1 MPEISLT
8 ESQYE
13 QLEAIRADVETA
25 FVDTY
30 GHARL
35 EDAVDYLLDTYTPP
49 DKRDSVVVAEG
60 YDRIATAEY
69 PELQHIAAEVPDIPG
84 SGIDADEMR
93 GKLLSELGPT
103 ELADRLADAADDTDD
118 GGEAVADDETA
129 EDTSPATGDADAAAD
144 TTTGDDGS
152 EAADAMADDD
162 GAEAA
167 DTTADDD
174 EAGTAEAG
182 DADAE
187 STATATSNPVDDAG
201 DALSMAN
208 QLLREHDDK
217 WRRTEE
223 GEAPYE
229 VDLPDGTTE
238 GVRTKD
244 DVRQYLFKNY

>member
-13 QLEAIRADVETA
+13 QLEAVRADVEDA
-25 FVDTY
+25 FVDSY

-49 DKRDSVVVAEG
+49 DERDSVAVAEG
-60 YDRIATAEY
+60 YERIATAEY

-93 GKLLSELGPT
+93 GKLLAELGPT
-103 ELADRLADAADDTDD
+103 ALADRLADAADDAETD
-118 GGEAVADDETA
+118 AADEGSADE
-129 EDTSPATGDADAAAD
+129 EVSDTSPATADTDADADSDA
-144 TTTGDDGS
+144 TG
-152 EAADAMADDD
+152 
-162 GAEAA
+162 
-167 DTTADDD
+167 DDD
-174 EAGTAEAG
+174 EAGTSDAEEA
-182 DADAE
+182 ADGE
-187 STATATSNPVDDAG
+187 STAAAASSPVDDAG

-208 QLLREHDDK
+208 RLLREHDDK
-217 WRRTEE
+217 WRRTED

-229 VDLPDGTTE
+229 VDLPDGTTQ

>member
-8 ESQYE
+8 DAQYD
-13 QLEAIRADVETA
+13 QLEAIRADVEDA

-49 DKRDSVVVAEG
+49 DERDTAVAAEG
-60 YDRIATAEY
+60 FERIATARY
-69 PELQHIAAEVPDIPG
+69 PELQRIAAEVPDIPG

-103 ELADRLADAADDTDD
+103 ELADRLADAGDED
-118 GGEAVADDETA
+118 GAEAVADDETA
-129 EDTSPATGDADAAAD
+129 EGTSPVTADADAD
-144 TTTGDDGS
+144 
-152 EAADAMADDD
+152 ADATADD
-162 GAEAA
+162 AEAA
-167 DTTADDD
+167 DT
-174 EAGTAEAG
+174 
-182 DADAE
+182 DADGE
-187 STATATSNPVDDAG
+187 STATAASNPVDDAG

-217 WRRTEE
+217 WRKTED

>member
-49 DKRDSVVVAEG
+49 DERDSVVVAEG
-60 YDRIATAEY
+60 YERIATAEY

-103 ELADRLADAADDTDD
+103 ELAERLADAGDDTEDRAEAVAD
-118 GGEAVADDETA
+118 EEGEAVADDETA
-129 EDTSPATGDADAAAD
+129 EDTSPATADADAD
-144 TTTGDDGS
+144 
-152 EAADAMADDD
+152 ADA
-162 GAEAA
+162 
-167 DTTADDD
+167 TADDD

-182 DADAE
+182 DEDAE
-187 STATATSNPVDDAG
+187 STVTAASNPLDDAG

-217 WRRTEE
+217 WRRTED